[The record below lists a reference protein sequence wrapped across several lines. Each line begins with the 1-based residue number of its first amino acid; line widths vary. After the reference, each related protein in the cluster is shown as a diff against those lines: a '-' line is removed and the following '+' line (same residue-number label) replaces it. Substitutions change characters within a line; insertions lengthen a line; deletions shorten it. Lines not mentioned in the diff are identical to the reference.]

1 MQRLK
6 GFSAAVAEAASRT
19 RTSVGADGWSRV
31 TIPIESI
38 EYAAIELLRLGSEGE
53 VLKPKQLRERMAN
66 TAHALAQIYGPG
78 LGGDL

>member
-1 MQRLK
+1 
-6 GFSAAVAEAASRT
+6 
-19 RTSVGADGWSRV
+19 V

-66 TAHALAQIYGPG
+66 TVRALAQIYGPG
-78 LGGDL
+78 SGGDL